1 MAFGDSLVLYI
12 IRIQAYNKGFSTA
25 VSWFQPYLP
34 LGVFLCVMFIHL
46 RYVCDA
52 SSSWKPTY
60 VIKLDAQ
67 RWNSNRLTFRPLLD
81 LEIDSFFFPFYFLQ
95 VSSPPCGP
103 LRVGVAQMTT
113 VSANS
118 ICTCTSVS
126 RRHDVLWFGKES
138 RFPLLCS
145 FSLQVIFFSEQP
157 FLWKLFDIR
166 FSYRHCTFS
175 RVCLLVN

>member
-1 MAFGDSLVLYI
+1 MSV
-12 IRIQAYNKGFSTA
+12 T
-25 VSWFQPYLP
+25 P
-34 LGVFLCVMFIHL
+34 LEGSYC
-46 RYVCDA
+46 
-52 SSSWKPTY
+52 SSWKPTY

-126 RRHDVLWFGKES
+126 RRHDVLWFGKKS

-145 FSLQVIFFSEQP
+145 FSLQFIFFQNSRFYGNYSTSDSHTDTILSHAFAYSSISWRRKP
-157 FLWKLFDIR
+157 SRGLW
-166 FSYRHCTFS
+166 S
-175 RVCLLVN
+175 V

>member
-1 MAFGDSLVLYI
+1 MSV
-12 IRIQAYNKGFSTA
+12 T
-25 VSWFQPYLP
+25 P
-34 LGVFLCVMFIHL
+34 LEGSYC
-46 RYVCDA
+46 
-52 SSSWKPTY
+52 SSWKPSY
-60 VIKLDAQ
+60 AIKLHAQ

-95 VSSPPCGP
+95 VHGP

-118 ICTCTSVS
+118 ICTCTSV
-126 RRHDVLWFGKES
+126 HDVLWFGKKS

-166 FSYRHCTFS
+166 FSYTDTVLSHAFAYSSSCRRKPS
-175 RVCLLVN
+175 RGLWSV

>member
-1 MAFGDSLVLYI
+1 MSV
-12 IRIQAYNKGFSTA
+12 T
-25 VSWFQPYLP
+25 P
-34 LGVFLCVMFIHL
+34 LEGSYC
-46 RYVCDA
+46 
-52 SSSWKPTY
+52 SSWKPTY

-95 VSSPPCGP
+95 VSSPPYAP
-103 LRVGVAQMTT
+103 QMMT

-118 ICTCTSVS
+118 ICTCTSVPC
-126 RRHDVLWFGKES
+126 RHGVFCFGKNG

-145 FSLQVIFFSEQP
+145 FSLQVIFFSSEQP
-157 FLWKLFDIR
+157 FLWELFHIR

-175 RVCLLVN
+175 RVCLVAKLASKTVTRSVVGVVLPF